1 MPAKNLKKQ
10 AFLAL
15 NNLIM
20 QKKFAQIIFKQFLK
34 PKYFAPHCIYD
45 RMTTQI
51 DENTE

>member
-10 AFLAL
+10 AFLAPYKL
-15 NNLIM
+15 TM

-45 RMTTQI
+45 RMTTQF
-51 DENTE
+51 DENAE